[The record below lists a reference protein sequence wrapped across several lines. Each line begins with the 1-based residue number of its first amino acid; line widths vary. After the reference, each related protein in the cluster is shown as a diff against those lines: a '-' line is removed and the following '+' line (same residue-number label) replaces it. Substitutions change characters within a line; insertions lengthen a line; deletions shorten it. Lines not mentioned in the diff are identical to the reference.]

1 LEHDNV
7 ELVGKL
13 AEMEIE
19 LKKMKEKKKKK
30 KKKMV
35 KKMGIRE

>member
-1 LEHDNV
+1 MVVSRESRWELEHDNA

-19 LKKMKEKKKKK
+19 LKK
-30 KKKMV
+30 
-35 KKMGIRE
+35 